1 LFCFVFSQQQLADGV
16 LAVVGDK
23 IILNSSV
30 LEESF
35 FRAQQEGLD
44 PSLNPGLFRDLFSSV
59 LKERIQRAVVV
70 SAAERDTSVSVSYN
84 DIDKNLDI
92 RIDFFINQI
101 GSIEALEREMGL
113 SLEEIKSKYW
123 EEIKEELLISSFQR
137 SLFGG
142 VYITREEVLSFYKTK
157 KDSLPKIPSLSTFSL
172 VEQKVSPSQESVD
185 VLLLSMVG
193 LRDSLVSGLLDF
205 GEVAKKRSLDPSA
218 VNNLGKIT
226 SLRGDLLPS
235 YEKAAFALSVGEI
248 SQPVLT
254 KYGYH
259 LIKLLEVVGEK
270 TTTQHVLF
278 EKKASSE
285 DFLRAQQQ
293 LNSLKTSTF
302 NDPGMFDS
310 LAFVYKQ
317 KNNNLSG
324 LYEGVDISLFPF
336 EVGEFFLKTENFS
349 FSEVFAAN
357 GSCFV
362 LYRYSFQEEKEST
375 LEENWRVVENL
386 ALEHK
391 RKLLFDLWIEEQY
404 EKVYVKINPIY

>member
-1 LFCFVFSQQQLADGV
+1 M

>member
-1 LFCFVFSQQQLADGV
+1 
-16 LAVVGDK
+16 
-23 IILNSSV
+23 
-30 LEESF
+30 
-35 FRAQQEGLD
+35 
-44 PSLNPGLFRDLFSSV
+44 
-59 LKERIQRAVVV
+59 
-70 SAAERDTSVSVSYN
+70 
-84 DIDKNLDI
+84 
-92 RIDFFINQI
+92 
-101 GSIEALEREMGL
+101 
-113 SLEEIKSKYW
+113 
-123 EEIKEELLISSFQR
+123 
-137 SLFGG
+137 
-142 VYITREEVLSFYKTK
+142 
-157 KDSLPKIPSLSTFSL
+157 
-172 VEQKVSPSQESVD
+172 
-185 VLLLSMVG
+185 LLSMVG